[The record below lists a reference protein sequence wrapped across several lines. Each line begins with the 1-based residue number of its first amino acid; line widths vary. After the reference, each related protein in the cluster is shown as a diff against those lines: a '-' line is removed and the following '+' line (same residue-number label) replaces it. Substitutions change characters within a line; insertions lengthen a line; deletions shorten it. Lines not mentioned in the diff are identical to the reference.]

1 MPVLIEEEPKI
12 RNDDK
17 IVHNIRLRLLTEK
30 VMEKT
35 QDIIM
40 FFQVLYVAPNNP
52 LFTLMEELETD
63 EPTAIMPFF
72 RGQRDYILKIN
83 KKWLLAGDNPLEIQQ
98 SYKLNIM
105 FRKYNINGKKGY
117 YIRELPEKQQQQQ
130 QQPEAPKDSE

>member
-17 IVHNIRLRLLTEK
+17 ICHDIRLRLLTEK
-30 VMEKT
+30 IMEKT

-83 KKWLLAGDNPLEIQQ
+83 KKWLLSSDNPLEIQQ

-117 YIRELPEKQQQQQ
+117 YIRELPEKQ
-130 QQPEAPKDSE
+130 PEVKDSE

>member
-17 IVHNIRLRLLTEK
+17 IVYDIRLRLLTEK
-30 VMEKT
+30 IMEKT
-35 QDIIM
+35 QDTIM

-83 KKWLLAGDNPLEIQQ
+83 KKWLLSSDNPLEIQQ

-117 YIRELPEKQQQQQ
+117 YIRELPEQRQ
-130 QQPEAPKDSE
+130 QQPEVPKDSE